1 MSLTVII
8 AAAAGGGAA
17 LVLIGVAA
25 YCLCK
30 KRVVEKQVDISEP
43 PPSITVSGV
52 NPMNV
57 SGLNPTNVSG
67 VNPMIVIHRKV
78 QKKEEDEDKDEEP
91 E

>member
-17 LVLIGVAA
+17 LILIGVAA

-30 KRVVEKQVDISEP
+30 KRVVEKPEVAPEP
-43 PPSITVSGV
+43 HTSTSVSGV

-57 SGLNPTNVSG
+57 SGSNPMNVSG
-67 VNPMIVIHRKV
+67 SNPMIVIHRKV
-78 QKKEEDEDKDEEP
+78 QKKEDEDKDEEP